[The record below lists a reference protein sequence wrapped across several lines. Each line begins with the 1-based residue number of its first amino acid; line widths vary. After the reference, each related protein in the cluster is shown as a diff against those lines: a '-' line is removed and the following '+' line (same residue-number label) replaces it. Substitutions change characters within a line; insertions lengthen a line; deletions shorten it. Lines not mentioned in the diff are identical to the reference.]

1 MVAVEIIMPLCNFY
15 CGNENPRCLFARV
28 VFLLLESYNTRLLLS
43 VHIYL
48 CWRHNWWLYAEVVH
62 QIGTLHMELNDT
74 TDYQRCFVCGQRNP
88 YGLHLVFQLDQN
100 TVVADFQPREE
111 HQGFPGVIHGGI
123 VAAVL
128 DEALG
133 RTSLLG
139 NIQEWTMTGR
149 LEMRYRRYVPYGP
162 LLRVRA
168 SLDME
173 RRRLFQ
179 ASGVLT
185 LADDESV
192 VLAEAH
198 GTFLSLPPNMV
209 DTLMKDYPELQNFFE
224 QNKPQGI

>member
-1 MVAVEIIMPLCNFY
+1 
-15 CGNENPRCLFARV
+15 
-28 VFLLLESYNTRLLLS
+28 
-43 VHIYL
+43 
-48 CWRHNWWLYAEVVH
+48 
-62 QIGTLHMELNDT
+62 MELNDT

-100 TVVADFQPREE
+100 TIVADFRPRKE

-139 NIQEWTMTGR
+139 NNQEWTMTGR
-149 LEMRYRRYVPYGP
+149 LEMRYRRYVPYGQ

-173 RRRLFQ
+173 RRRMFQ

-185 LADDESV
+185 LAEDESV
-192 VLAEAH
+192 ILAEAH
-198 GTFLSLPPNMV
+198 GTFLPLSPNVV
-209 DTLMKDYPELQNFFE
+209 DTLMKDYPDLQNFFE
-224 QNKPQGI
+224 QKKPQGI